1 MKKIFLTLLVSLG
14 LFSGLALVT
23 PSVVNAQAVY
33 NGGYGL
39 PKLIL
44 CGSSY
49 PVGSP
54 DHVCTVGHAF
64 QTLKN
69 LIQFV
74 MIILVPIAVGWFVWA
89 GYLYLTAG
97 GDKGK
102 VEKAKVTFKNV
113 FIGFAIIFLAWIVI
127 YTVLNE
133 ILDTTN
139 GFKPLEINSANR

>member
-1 MKKIFLTLLVSLG
+1 MKKIFLSVLILSG
-14 LFSGLALVT
+14 LFVGVA
-23 PSVVNAQAVY
+23 NAQPVY

-44 CGSSY
+44 CGSSF
-49 PVGSP
+49 PAGSP
-54 DHVCTVGHAF
+54 DRVCTVDHAF
-64 QTLKN
+64 KTLSN

-89 GYLYLTAG
+89 GFQYLTAN

-102 VEKAKVTFKNV
+102 VEMAKTTFRNV

-133 ILDTTN
+133 ILDTDN
-139 GFKPLEINSANR
+139 NFRPLEINSANR